1 MDGIILV
8 NKEKDFTSH
17 DVVSIVKKITE
28 SKVGHTGTLDPNAT
42 GVLPLLI
49 GNATKISKYL
59 INHDK
64 EYEAVIQLGKKTTT
78 ADIEGEVIEEKE
90 VPEKIYIE
98 CENIL
103 KSFIGKQKQTPPAYS
118 AIKVNGKKLYSYARK
133 GIKIEIEP
141 RNIEIYN
148 IELMN
153 INKEEKQISFRVS
166 CSKGTYIRS
175 LCEDIADK
183 LGTVGYMKDLKRT
196 KVGDFEI
203 KEAITIDELKE
214 KFEKNDFSDVIT
226 IENIFKDMPKIELNE
241 NNIKQYLNGVKI
253 CMAEY
258 EKSKEPQ
265 KLQELQILGDEE
277 KILKTQ
283 ESKSLKDG
291 IYRIY
296 YKNEFNGIGI
306 VKDNKL
312 KRDLVIAEWGIAM

>member
-8 NKEKDFTSH
+8 NKEKDYTSH

-90 VPEKIYIE
+90 VLEKIYIE

-118 AIKVNGKKLYSYARK
+118 AIKVNGKKLYSYARE

-241 NNIKQYLNGVKI
+241 NNIKQYLNGLKI
-253 CMAEY
+253 CVAEY
-258 EKSKEPQ
+258 EKSKETQ
-265 KLQELQILGDEE
+265 KLQKLQILGDEE

-312 KRDLVIAEWGIAM
+312 KRDLVIAE

>member
-118 AIKVNGKKLYSYARK
+118 AIKVNGKKLYSYARE

-203 KEAITIDELKE
+203 KEAITIEELKE
-214 KFEKNDFSDVIT
+214 KFEKNDFLDMIT
-226 IENIFKDMPKIELNE
+226 IENIFKDMPEIELNE

-253 CMAEY
+253 VERN
-258 EKSKEPQ
+258 Q
-265 KLQELQILGDEE
+265 
-277 KILKTQ
+277 
-283 ESKSLKDG
+283 DG

-312 KRDLVIAEWGIAM
+312 KRDLVIAE

>member
-78 ADIEGEVIEEKE
+78 ADVEGEVIEEKE
-90 VPEKIYIE
+90 VLEKAYIE

-118 AIKVNGKKLYSYARK
+118 AIKVNGKKLYSYARE

-141 RNIEIYN
+141 RSIEIYN

-175 LCEDIADK
+175 LCEDIAEK

-253 CMAEY
+253 CVAEY

-312 KRDLVIAEWGIAM
+312 KRDLVIAE

>member
-118 AIKVNGKKLYSYARK
+118 AIKVNGKKLYSYARE

-253 CMAEY
+253 CVAEY

-312 KRDLVIAEWGIAM
+312 KRDLVIVE

>member
-103 KSFIGKQKQTPPAYS
+103 KSFIGKQKQTPPVYS
-118 AIKVNGKKLYSYARK
+118 AIKVNGKKLYSYARE

-253 CMAEY
+253 T
-258 EKSKEPQ
+258 EKNQ
-265 KLQELQILGDEE
+265 
-277 KILKTQ
+277 
-283 ESKSLKDG
+283 DG
-291 IYRIY
+291 IYRIF

-312 KRDLVIAEWGIAM
+312 KRDLVIAE

>member
-8 NKEKDFTSH
+8 NKEKDYTSH

-118 AIKVNGKKLYSYARK
+118 AIKVNGKKLYSYARE
-133 GIKIEIEP
+133 GIKIKIEP

-153 INKEEKQISFRVS
+153 INKKEKQISFRVS

-183 LGTVGYMKDLKRT
+183 LGTVGYMKELKRT

-253 CMAEY
+253 CVAEY

-265 KLQELQILGDEE
+265 KLQKLQILGDEE

-312 KRDLVIAEWGIAM
+312 KRDLVIAE

>member
-118 AIKVNGKKLYSYARK
+118 AIKVNGKKLYSYARE

-253 CMAEY
+253 CVAEY
-258 EKSKEPQ
+258 EKSKETQ
-265 KLQELQILGDEE
+265 KLQKLQILGDEE

-312 KRDLVIAEWGIAM
+312 KRDLVIAE

>member
-8 NKEKDFTSH
+8 NKEKGFTSH

-118 AIKVNGKKLYSYARK
+118 AIKVNGKKLYSYAREGK
-133 GIKIEIEP
+133 KIEIKP

-253 CMAEY
+253 CVAEY

-265 KLQELQILGDEE
+265 KLQKLQILGDEE

-312 KRDLVIAEWGIAM
+312 KRDLVIAE

>member
-64 EYEAVIQLGKKTTT
+64 EYEAVIQLGKKSTT
-78 ADIEGEVIEEKE
+78 ADSVGEVIEEKE

-118 AIKVNGKKLYSYARK
+118 AIKVNGKKLYSYAREGK
-133 GIKIEIEP
+133 KIEIEP

-253 CMAEY
+253 T
-258 EKSKEPQ
+258 EKNQ
-265 KLQELQILGDEE
+265 
-277 KILKTQ
+277 
-283 ESKSLKDG
+283 DG
-291 IYRIY
+291 IYRIF

-312 KRDLVIAEWGIAM
+312 KRDLVIAE

>member
-118 AIKVNGKKLYSYARK
+118 AIKVNGKKLYSYARE
-133 GIKIEIEP
+133 GIKIEIKP

-203 KEAITIDELKE
+203 KEAIIIDELKE

-253 CMAEY
+253 VERN
-258 EKSKEPQ
+258 Q
-265 KLQELQILGDEE
+265 
-277 KILKTQ
+277 
-283 ESKSLKDG
+283 DG

-312 KRDLVIAEWGIAM
+312 KRDLVIAE

>member
-118 AIKVNGKKLYSYARK
+118 AVKVNGKKLYSYARE

-253 CMAEY
+253 T
-258 EKSKEPQ
+258 EKNQ
-265 KLQELQILGDEE
+265 
-277 KILKTQ
+277 
-283 ESKSLKDG
+283 DG
-291 IYRIY
+291 IYRIF

-312 KRDLVIAEWGIAM
+312 KRDLMIAE

>member
-133 GIKIEIEP
+133 GKKIEIEP

-253 CMAEY
+253 CVAEY

-312 KRDLVIAEWGIAM
+312 KRDLVIAE